1 MEGDF
6 ELYAPSSFVPR
17 KDPEKRIE
25 YSQKWADLIC
35 DLVIDGKSLRTICLA
50 DDMPSRSA
58 VMKWLID
65 HEDFAHQYARAREA
79 QQDTYAE
86 EIIHIADTE
95 KDSNKARV
103 MIDARKW
110 HAGKLAPKKYG
121 DKVEHEHSGRVDA
134 DITHHGE
141 IAVSA
146 TSAFIAEALGAR
158 EDAASQEP
166 GEV

>member
-1 MEGDF
+1 MESDF

-65 HEDFAHQYARAREA
+65 HEDFADQYARAREA

-121 DKVEHEHSGRVDA
+121 DKLSLDA
-134 DITHHGE
+134 DLNLKADDTITGLLTR
-141 IAVSA
+141 IAS
-146 TSAFIAEALGAR
+146 EGKRL
-158 EDAASQEP
+158 AAPSDDDDTP
-166 GEV
+166 